1 MIHDIISIFS
11 SKLNQSIKNNKYIFS
26 LPLTYVSLMISSILY
41 KDGFISKY
49 EINKKKNIII
59 ISLNKI
65 DNFYPFSNVKR
76 ISKLSRKVYWPTS
89 ILKSKVI
96 KEGRY
101 YIISTNIGIISSIE
115 ALNKNISGEIL
126 IEIFL

>member
-11 SKLNQSIKNNKYIFS
+11 SKLNQCIKNNKYIFS
-26 LPLTYVSLMISSILY
+26 LPLTHISLMISSILY

-49 EINKKKNIII
+49 EINKQKNIII
-59 ISLNKI
+59 VSLNKI
-65 DNFYPFSNVKR
+65 DDFYPFSNVKR
-76 ISKLSRKVYWPTS
+76 ISKLSRKVYWPIS
-89 ILKSKVI
+89 ILKSKVV

>member
-11 SKLNQSIKNNKYIFS
+11 SKLNQCIKNNKYIFS
-26 LPLTYVSLMISSILY
+26 LPLTYISLSISSILY

-49 EINKKKNIII
+49 QIDKRKNIII

-65 DNFYPFSNVKR
+65 DDFYPFSKIKR
-76 ISKLSRKVYWPTS
+76 ISKLSRKVYWPVS
-89 ILKSKVI
+89 ILKSKII

-101 YIISTNIGIISSIE
+101 YIISTHIGIISSIE

>member
-11 SKLNQSIKNNKYIFS
+11 SKLNQCIKNNKYIFS
-26 LPLTYVSLMISSILY
+26 LPLTYISLIISSILY

-49 EINKKKNIII
+49 KIDKQKNIII

-65 DNFYPFSNVKR
+65 DDFYPFSKVKR
-76 ISKLSRKVYWPTS
+76 ISKLSRKVYWPVS
-89 ILKSKVI
+89 ILKSKII